1 MEIKETL
8 ANLNQEISNTILKL
22 GKLSRDNAAL
32 VIKMQENA
40 EEILY
45 NQSILQQ
52 YEADRKR
59 YEMMKRI
66 ADAERKIT
74 DLDCTMLKMGAR
86 IT

>member
-8 ANLNQEISNTILKL
+8 DNLNQEISNTILKL

-32 VIKMQENA
+32 VIKMEENA

-59 YEMMKRI
+59 YERMKRI

-74 DLDCTMLKMGAR
+74 DLDCRILKMGAR
-86 IT
+86 HT